1 MGVLTLLALNDPVL
15 IVFVVT
21 VPVNVGEASGA
32 APVISV
38 TGILALAVIA
48 VVPVPFT

>member
-1 MGVLTLLALNDPVL
+1 MGVLTLVALNAPVL
-15 IVFVVT
+15 IVAVVT

-32 APVISV
+32 APVTSA